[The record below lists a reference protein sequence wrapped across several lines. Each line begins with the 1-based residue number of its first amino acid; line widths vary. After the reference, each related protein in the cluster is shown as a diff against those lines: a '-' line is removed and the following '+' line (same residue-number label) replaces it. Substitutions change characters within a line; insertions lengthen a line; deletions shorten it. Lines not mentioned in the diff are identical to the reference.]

1 MSASTSLP
9 DPAPRSRALYRRA
22 LLTMPGGNT
31 RTTVFHPPHPLY
43 ARRGRGCRVVD
54 ADGVERIDFLNNYT
68 ALVHGHA
75 HPHIVAAASEQL
87 ALGTC
92 FSMPTEAEIE
102 LAEEICRRLDSVE
115 QVRFAGSGSEAVMLA
130 VKVARAVTGRSVIAK
145 CEGAYHGSYD
155 AVEVSVEPP
164 PEAWGEPDPVTVP
177 VAQGTPAGVLQDVV
191 VIPFN
196 DAEAAERIL
205 APRRSELAA
214 VIVDPLPNRVG
225 LIPARPDF
233 LAMLRRF
240 TREAGALLVF
250 DEVISFRI
258 DPGGAQRAFDTT
270 PDLTVLGKVIGG
282 GFPIGALGGPAE
294 LLRVFDPR
302 SGRPAVPHGGTF
314 NANPVAMAAGRAALE
329 LLTPEAHRRL
339 AVLGERARSLLNDAY
354 RTAGVPG
361 QATGMA
367 SLIKLHF
374 RPGPLTDYR
383 SAWPGSWER
392 QAMAAVFRHLLG
404 SGILISPS
412 GLLCLSTPM
421 GEGEVEELA
430 RAFRR
435 ALDRLPPTTGARR

>member
-196 DAEAAERIL
+196 DA
-205 APRRSELAA
+205 
-214 VIVDPLPNRVG
+214 
-225 LIPARPDF
+225 
-233 LAMLRRF
+233 
-240 TREAGALLVF
+240 
-250 DEVISFRI
+250 
-258 DPGGAQRAFDTT
+258 
-270 PDLTVLGKVIGG
+270 
-282 GFPIGALGGPAE
+282 
-294 LLRVFDPR
+294 
-302 SGRPAVPHGGTF
+302 
-314 NANPVAMAAGRAALE
+314 
-329 LLTPEAHRRL
+329 
-339 AVLGERARSLLNDAY
+339 
-354 RTAGVPG
+354 
-361 QATGMA
+361 
-367 SLIKLHF
+367 
-374 RPGPLTDYR
+374 
-383 SAWPGSWER
+383 
-392 QAMAAVFRHLLG
+392 
-404 SGILISPS
+404 
-412 GLLCLSTPM
+412 
-421 GEGEVEELA
+421 
-430 RAFRR
+430 
-435 ALDRLPPTTGARR
+435 